1 MRLPDIH
8 RMSSAA
14 SGGEGDHTVPPIG
27 RLCLFLNGTDTWRQG
42 TLRDHVCSML
52 EGCNDV
58 Q

>member
-1 MRLPDIH
+1 MRLPDNH
-8 RMSSAA
+8 RMSVAA

-42 TLRDHVCSML
+42 TPQDHVHSTL
-52 EGCNDV
+52 EGCYDV